1 MISTVYVPGFGSGL
15 TKPLLMMKPMFVEF
29 WYKASNDF
37 SQGDDEVAMNVTKSV
52 AGIGSGLEKPLE
64 IGHSQRLFVAVP

>member
-37 SQGDDEVAMNVTKSV
+37 SKGDDEVAMNVTKSV

-64 IGHSQRLFVAVP
+64 IGHSQRLFVAVS

>member
-15 TKPLLMMKPMFVEF
+15 TKPLLKMKALFVEF

-37 SQGDDEVAMNVTKSV
+37 SQRDDEVAMNVMKSV
-52 AGIGSGLEKPLE
+52 AGFGSGLAKLLE
-64 IGHSQRLFVAVP
+64 IGHSQQLFVAIP